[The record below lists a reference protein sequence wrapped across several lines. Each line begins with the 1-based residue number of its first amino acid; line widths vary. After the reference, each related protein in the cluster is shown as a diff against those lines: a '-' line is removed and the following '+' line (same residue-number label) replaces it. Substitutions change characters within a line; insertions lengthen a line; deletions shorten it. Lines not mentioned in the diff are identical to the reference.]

1 MGISVPRLVL
11 SGLVAGFVVNVG
23 ELAVNVW
30 VLGDAW
36 TEALSGL
43 GISMDLPS
51 LILWG
56 IGSFV
61 LGIVGMWIYVAIR
74 PTYTAGAKSAV
85 RAGVALWAVTYLYV
99 VIGLMGTL
107 TLPRGLLLVALV
119 WGLVEMVLAVYVGA
133 WLYRSGEL
141 AEAA

>member
-11 SGLVAGFVVNVG
+11 SGLVAGFVINLG

-30 VLGDAW
+30 ALGDAW
-36 TEALSGL
+36 TEALSGF
-43 GISMDLPS
+43 GISMDLPA

-56 IGSFV
+56 IGSFI

-74 PTYTAGAKSAV
+74 PSYSAGTKTAV
-85 RAGVALWAVTYLYV
+85 RAGVALWAATYLYV
-99 VIGLMGTL
+99 VIGLMGTV
-107 TLPRGLLLVALV
+107 TMPKGLLLAALV

-141 AEAA
+141 AEA

>member
-1 MGISVPRLVL
+1 MGISAGRLVF
-11 SGLVAGFVVNVG
+11 SGLVAGFVINLG

-36 TEALSGL
+36 AEALSGF
-43 GISMDLPS
+43 GISLDLPS
-51 LILWG
+51 LLLWG
-56 IGSFV
+56 IGSFI

-74 PTYTAGAKSAV
+74 PTYTAGAKTAV

-99 VIGLMGTL
+99 IIGLLGTV
-107 TLPRGLLLVALV
+107 TMPKGLLLLALA

-141 AEAA
+141 VEA